1 MLSTAIDAEVAERIN
16 SQGRLTHEEGS
27 RQVVRNGRLPQRS
40 IMTGV
45 DEVYFKR
52 QVATMSSL
60 TPLAPTSPSS
70 SRLVLVS

>member
-16 SQGRLTHEEGS
+16 SHGRLTHEEGS
-27 RQVVRNGRLPQRS
+27 RQVIRNGRLPQCS

-45 DEVYFKR
+45 DEVNFKR